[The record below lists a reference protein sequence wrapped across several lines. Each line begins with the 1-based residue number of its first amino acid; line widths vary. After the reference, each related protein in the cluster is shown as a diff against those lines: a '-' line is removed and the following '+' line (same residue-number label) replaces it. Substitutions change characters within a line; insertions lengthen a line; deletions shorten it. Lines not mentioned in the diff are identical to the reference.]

1 MSELSQ
7 ASVLLLGYKPSAP
20 FHMSVWARQRQL
32 SKALFRHKI
41 LKQPK
46 RLLQY
51 LKGALCWRP
60 PLTAALLYRSHHSSR
75 SSSGLSV
82 RHAYLRWDWGD
93 QRQTEL
99 RASAPWCTA
108 PSQMHGCQWLG
119 EGGKGWGCWCV
130 WHRQRCMIHVYVGDG
145 WMDGWEGN
153 SPAATGVAS
162 QSCQSVPEQDTRYRS
177 AQPQLLSGD
186 LNHFHTAQLEA
197 GGTSRLKTGISS
209 PFGNPEAAVWLDVSR
224 GEYAVAAFSR
234 KLHIWIFF

>member
-1 MSELSQ
+1 MQVYLYFWMKMWPWIIFLFVCLFVCFWLMSELSH
-7 ASVLLLGYKPSAP
+7 ALVLLLGYKPSAH
-20 FHMSVWARQRQL
+20 FHMSIWARQRRL
-32 SKALFRHKI
+32 SKALFRHEI

-46 RLLQY
+46 WLLQY

-60 PLTAALLYRSHHSSR
+60 PLTAARLYRSHHSSR

-82 RHAYLRWDWGD
+82 RRAYLRWDWGD

-108 PSQMHGCQWLG
+108 SSQMHGCQQLG
-119 EGGKGWGCWCV
+119 ERRGEGLGLLMCVTPTEMHDACLCW
-130 WHRQRCMIHVYVGDG
+130 G
-145 WMDGWEGN
+145 WMDGN

-162 QSCQSVPEQDTRYRS
+162 QSCQSVPEQDTWYRS

-197 GGTSRLKTGISS
+197 G
-209 PFGNPEAAVWLDVSR
+209 EHLD
-224 GEYAVAAFSR
+224 
-234 KLHIWIFF
+234 